1 MNYAMR
7 INKDKKFKI
16 ILGCEHDSFIS
27 LGVKENIIGIQ
38 PHPEKSQLNGINFL
52 KIVLDN

>member
-1 MNYAMR
+1 MR

-16 ILGCEHDSFIS
+16 ILGCEHEDSFIS

-52 KIVLDN
+52 KNCFG